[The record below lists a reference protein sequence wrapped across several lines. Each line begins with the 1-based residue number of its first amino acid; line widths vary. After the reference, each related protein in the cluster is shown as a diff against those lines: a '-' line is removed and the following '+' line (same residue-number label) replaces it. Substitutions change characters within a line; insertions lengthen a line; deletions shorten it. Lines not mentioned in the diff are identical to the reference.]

1 MYTCHST
8 CIKIRGQLEEI
19 ILSLQDVDPGDQTQV
34 FRFGIKCLWPLSH
47 LTGPTV
53 TDGAVL
59 FVYFLEKD
67 APLHKALTFSFK
79 YIYSC
84 ISKD

>member
-1 MYTCHST
+1 ME
-8 CIKIRGQLEEI
+8 IRGQLEEI
-19 ILSLQDVDPGDQTQV
+19 ILSLQDVDPGDHTQV

-47 LTGPTV
+47 LTSPTV
-53 TDGAVL
+53 TDRAVL

-67 APLHKALTFSFK
+67 VPLLSTLHKALTFSFK